1 MARGGGGSGVGP
13 AHGVARAA
21 FRRGILQPVNDP
33 FASARLQDGWNG
45 GPAAASG
52 ADELDQL
59 VYLSNL
65 VGREP
70 RLVQPGGGNTS
81 IKIGDA
87 LLVKG
92 SGTDL
97 RTIGRQG
104 FTRLSLPALGA
115 LRTARSMLD
124 DEMMRFM
131 AGCMLEPGPTPSVE
145 TPLHSLLPHRVIAHT
160 HDVAT
165 MSLTNVDDATAEPLV
180 REVLGG
186 DIVYVP
192 YVRPGFPL
200 AQAVRE
206 MADRLPPEAIGLA
219 LAHHGLMVWADDA
232 RACYAR
238 LLRVVNAIE
247 DYLSSRRRGRAA
259 PVLSPRSILAA
270 EVRRQLA
277 AVVLPAVRGALGAP
291 NRVVLHVDEGD
302 RVLHALADARM
313 PELVRRG
320 MATPEHILRAGR
332 LPVWLGIDASAAP
345 DAIAGA
351 VRTQL
356 ASQRTEYEAYH
367 TRHAAPGER
376 PLDDWAKVVLVPGLG
391 MITASRDKRGAIT
404 ASVCY
409 RAVIEAIAN
418 AELIDAFRF
427 IAESDVFEF
436 EHWSLE
442 RRKIDEQD
450 SRERATL
457 LLPRHVAVVIGGGS
471 GIGKASALRFAKEG
485 AHVVVADLDG
495 PAAEAVAAEI
505 CLTNKDR
512 AIGVA
517 LDVRDDASLAE
528 LVQRTV
534 LTFGGID
541 SLFYTAGQAPR
552 FARVTALRRDD
563 LQRQLD
569 VHYVGAVLAVG
580 AVASVMQRQQLGGS
594 IVASVSK
601 AALAPG
607 RDAAAY
613 GGSKAAL
620 LQAMRVAALELGGD
634 GIRVNAINADQ
645 VETPLFLRFVR
656 ERAAMRGVTPEQQL
670 ETYRGRNAMGV
681 SLIPAEAV
689 ADVAAL
695 LASERFRYTTG
706 DIITID
712 GGLSDAFPR

>member
-1 MARGGGGSGVGP
+1 MP
-13 AHGVARAA
+13 ARA
-21 FRRGILQPVNDP
+21 
-33 FASARLQDGWNG
+33 
-45 GPAAASG
+45 
-52 ADELDQL
+52 
-59 VYLSNL
+59 
-65 VGREP
+65 
-70 RLVQPGGGNTS
+70 TH
-81 IKIGDA
+81 
-87 LLVKG
+87 G
-92 SGTDL
+92 S
-97 RTIGRQG
+97 
-104 FTRLSLPALGA
+104 S
-115 LRTARSMLD
+115 
-124 DEMMRFM
+124 
-131 AGCMLEPGPTPSVE
+131 C
-145 TPLHSLLPHRVIAHT
+145 
-160 HDVAT
+160 
-165 MSLTNVDDATAEPLV
+165 
-180 REVLGG
+180 
-186 DIVYVP
+186 
-192 YVRPGFPL
+192 
-200 AQAVRE
+200 
-206 MADRLPPEAIGLA
+206 
-219 LAHHGLMVWADDA
+219 
-232 RACYAR
+232 
-238 LLRVVNAIE
+238 VVNAIE
-247 DYLSSRRRGRAA
+247 DYLASRRRGRAA
-259 PVLSPRSILAA
+259 PVLASRSMLAA

-409 RAVIEAIAN
+409 RAVIETIAN
-418 AELIDAFRF
+418 AELIDTFRF

-436 EHWSLE
+436 EHWPLE

-505 CLTNKDR
+505 CRTNKDR

-563 LQRQLD
+563 LQRQFD

-620 LQAMRVAALELGGD
+620 LQAMRGRRRRARQRRHSRQRHQRRPGGDAALPAVRTRTRRHARRHTGTAVGGVPRAQRH
-634 GIRVNAINADQ
+634 GRVADSG
-645 VETPLFLRFVR
+645 RGGGGR
-656 ERAAMRGVTPEQQL
+656 RGAAGERAVPLYDRRHHHDRRRPVG
-670 ETYRGRNAMGV
+670 GV
-681 SLIPAEAV
+681 SKVTIEADPNRGLRLTETTV
-689 ADVAAL
+689 ADPRTVA
-695 LASERFRYTTG
+695 
-706 DIITID
+706 
-712 GGLSDAFPR
+712 PRATPAGACRPWRR

>member
-1 MARGGGGSGVGP
+1 MNAPRTST
-13 AHGVARAA
+13 R
-21 FRRGILQPVNDP
+21 ID
-33 FASARLQDGWNG
+33 DGWND
-45 GPAAASG
+45 GPASASG

-59 VYLSNL
+59 VYLSSL
-65 VGREP
+65 IGREP

-97 RTIGRQG
+97 RTIGRSG

-115 LRTARSMLD
+115 LRNARSMLD
-124 DEMMRFM
+124 GEMMRFM
-131 AGCMLEPGPTPSVE
+131 ASCMLAPGGPTPSVE

-165 MSLTNVDDATAEPLV
+165 MSLTNVNDSTAEQLV
-180 REVLGG
+180 GDVSGG
-186 DIVYVP
+186 EIVYVP

-200 AQAVRE
+200 ARAVSE
-206 MADRLPPEAIGLA
+206 MADRLPPNAIGLA

-232 RACYAR
+232 RECYAR

-247 DYLSSRRRGRAA
+247 DFLATKRRGRAA
-259 PVLSPRSILAA
+259 PVLASGSIAPA
-270 EVRRQLA
+270 DVRRRLA
-277 AVVLPAVRGALGAP
+277 EAVLPAVRGALGSA
-291 NRVVLHVDEGD
+291 NRVILHFDDGGD
-302 RVLHALADARM
+302 VLHALAGAHMQDV
-313 PELVRRG
+313 VRRG

-332 LPVWLGIDASAAP
+332 LPVWLGIDPSAAP
-345 DAIAGA
+345 ETIAGV

-356 ASQRTEYEAYH
+356 ASQRAEYEAYH
-367 TRHAAPGER
+367 ARHAAPGER

-404 ASVCY
+404 ASMCY
-409 RAVIEAIAN
+409 RAALESIAN
-418 AELIDAFRF
+418 AEVIDAFRF
-427 IAESDVFEF
+427 IDEPQVFEF

-450 SRERATL
+450 ARERATL

-471 GIGKASALRFAKEG
+471 GIGKAAALRFAKEG

-495 PAAEAVAAEI
+495 PAAEAIAAEI
-505 CLTNKDR
+505 GLTHHDR

-517 LDVRDDASLAE
+517 LDVRDDASLGS

-534 LTFGGID
+534 LAFGGID

-552 FARVTALRRDD
+552 FASVTALRRDD

-620 LQAMRVAALELGGD
+620 LQAMRVAAVELGGD

-670 ETYRGRNAMGV
+670 EAYRGRNAMGV

-689 ADVAAL
+689 ADIAAL

-712 GGLSDAFPR
+712 GGLPDAFPR

>member
-1 MARGGGGSGVGP
+1 MNGP
-13 AHGVARAA
+13 S
-21 FRRGILQPVNDP
+21 P
-33 FASARLQDGWNG
+33 SARLDDRWNDGPPG
-45 GPAAASG
+45 ASG
-52 ADELDQL
+52 ADALDQL

-65 VGREP
+65 IGREA

-81 IKIGDA
+81 TKIGDA

-97 RTIGRQG
+97 LTIGRSG
-104 FTRLSLPALGA
+104 FTRLSLPALAA
-115 LRTARSMLD
+115 LRTADSMRD

-131 AGCMLEPGPTPSVE
+131 AQCMTEPGGPTPSVE

-165 MSLTNVDDATAEPLV
+165 MSLTNVTDATAEQLV
-180 REVLGG
+180 GDVLGG
-186 DIVYVP
+186 EIVYVP

-200 AQAVRE
+200 AQAVSR
-206 MADRLPPEAIGLA
+206 MVDRLPPGTIGLA

-232 RACYAR
+232 HECYAR
-238 LLRVVNAIE
+238 LLRVVNRIE
-247 DYLSSRRRGRAA
+247 DFLATKRRGRTA
-259 PVLSPRSILAA
+259 PALVADRLPPADLRRRCA
-270 EVRRQLA
+270 EA
-277 AVVLPAVRGALGAP
+277 VLPAVRGALGSAS
-291 NRVVLHVDEGD
+291 RVILHFDDGDDVLS
-302 RVLHALADARM
+302 ALADTRM
-313 PELVRRG
+313 QELTRRG

-332 LPVWLGIDASAAP
+332 LPLWLGIDPLAAP
-345 DAIAGA
+345 DALAA
-351 VRTQL
+351 AARTQL
-356 ASQRTEYEAYH
+356 ASQRAEYEVYH
-367 TRHAAPGER
+367 ARHAAAGER

-391 MITASRDKRGAIT
+391 MITASRDKRGAII
-404 ASVCY
+404 ASACY
-409 RAVIEAIAN
+409 RATFEAIAN
-418 AELIDAFRF
+418 AEVIDAFRF
-427 IAESDVFEF
+427 IAESEVFEF
-436 EHWSLE
+436 EHWPLE

-450 SRERATL
+450 AREGAAL
-457 LLPRHVAVVIGGGS
+457 LLPRHVAVVLGGGS
-471 GIGKASALRFAKEG
+471 GIGKAAAHRFANEG

-495 PAAEAVAAEI
+495 PAAQAVASEI
-505 CLTNKDR
+505 GLTHKDR
-512 AIGVA
+512 AIGVT
-517 LDVRDDASLAE
+517 LDVRDDASLAH
-528 LVQRTV
+528 LVQETV
-534 LTFGGID
+534 LAFGGID

-552 FARVTALRRDD
+552 FAAVTALRRDD

-569 VHYVGAVLAVG
+569 VHYLGAVLAMG

-670 ETYRGRNAMGV
+670 ETYRRRNAMGV
-681 SLIPAEAV
+681 SLIPAESV

>member
-1 MARGGGGSGVGP
+1 M
-13 AHGVARAA
+13 
-21 FRRGILQPVNDP
+21 NDP
-33 FASARLQDGWNG
+33 FASARLQDSWNG

-247 DYLSSRRRGRAA
+247 DYLASRRRGRAA
-259 PVLSPRSILAA
+259 PVLASRSMLAA

-409 RAVIEAIAN
+409 RAVIETIAN
-418 AELIDAFRF
+418 AELIDTFRF

-436 EHWSLE
+436 EHWPLE

-620 LQAMRVAALELGGD
+620 LQAMRVAALELGSD